1 LAPSR
6 FHLPQYSIVKVR
18 FPARGDAGDASC
30 GRFVRD
36 RIGMMRG
43 SNRVRTRLAALLAA
57 RDGSAAMEFSLA
69 APVLAIIFVPMID
82 IGMAVYQQ
90 MQVQDAAQ
98 AGAQY
103 AMAHGWNSSS
113 IQSAVTSATAL
124 SVSASPAPS
133 KSCGC
138 PDGSSVSAASCG
150 STCSDGQ
157 PAGSYVTVSAQA
169 TYTPLLPYP
178 SMGSSVTLSAQAT
191 ARIQ

>member
-1 LAPSR
+1 MR
-6 FHLPQYSIVKVR
+6 
-18 FPARGDAGDASC
+18 

-36 RIGMMRG
+36 GIGMMRG
-43 SNRVRTRLAALLAA
+43 LNRAFRRVAAFLGADEATAA
-57 RDGSAAMEFSLA
+57 VEFSVA
-69 APVLAIIFVPMID
+69 VPVLAIIFVPLID

-103 AMAHGWNSSS
+103 AMAHGWNSSA
-113 IQSAVTSATAL
+113 IQSAVTSATML

-138 PDGSSVSAASCG
+138 PSSSSVSSAACG
-150 STCSDGQ
+150 ATCPDGQ
-157 PAGSYVTVSAQA
+157 TAGTYVTVGAQA

-178 SMGSSVTLSAQAT
+178 TMGSSLTLSAQTT

>member
-1 LAPSR
+1 MP
-6 FHLPQYSIVKVR
+6 
-18 FPARGDAGDASC
+18 GNASS
-30 GRFVRD
+30 GRFIRD
-36 RIGMMRG
+36 RIGTMRG
-43 SNRVRTRLAALLAA
+43 LNRVLARLAGLLGA
-57 RDGSAAMEFSLA
+57 RDGSAAVEFSIA
-69 APVLAIIFVPMID
+69 APVLTIILVPMVD

-138 PDGSSVSAASCG
+138 PDGSSVTAATCG
-150 STCSDGQ
+150 SNCSDGR
-157 PAGSYVTVSAQA
+157 PAGSYVTVNAQA
-169 TYTPLLPYP
+169 TYTPLFSYP
-178 SMGSSVTLSAQAT
+178 VMGSSVTLSAQAT

>member
-1 LAPSR
+1 MR
-6 FHLPQYSIVKVR
+6 
-18 FPARGDAGDASC
+18 AS

-36 RIGMMRG
+36 TIGMMRG
-43 SNRVRTRLAALLAA
+43 LNRVRTRLAALLGA
-57 RDGSAAMEFSLA
+57 RDGNAAIEFSIA
-69 APVLAIIFVPMID
+69 APVLVIIFVPMID
-82 IGMAVYQQ
+82 IGMMVYQQ

-113 IQSAVTSATAL
+113 VQSAVTSATPL

-150 STCSDGQ
+150 SNCSDGR

-169 TYTPLLPYP
+169 TYTPLIPYP
-178 SMGSSVTLSAQAT
+178 VMGSSVTLSAQAT

>member
-1 LAPSR
+1 
-6 FHLPQYSIVKVR
+6 
-18 FPARGDAGDASC
+18 
-30 GRFVRD
+30 
-36 RIGMMRG
+36 MRG
-43 SNRVRTRLAALLAA
+43 LRHACRRLAALLDA
-57 RDGSAAMEFSLA
+57 REGNAVVEFSIA
-69 APVLAIIFVPMID
+69 APVLAIIFVPLID

-113 IQSAVTSATAL
+113 IQSAVTNATAL

-138 PDGSSVSAASCG
+138 PDGSSFSSAGCG
-150 STCSDGQ
+150 STCSDGKT
-157 PAGSYVTVSAQA
+157 AGTYVTVGAQA

-178 SMGSSVTLSAQAT
+178 TMGSSVTLSAQTT

>member
-1 LAPSR
+1 
-6 FHLPQYSIVKVR
+6 
-18 FPARGDAGDASC
+18 
-30 GRFVRD
+30 
-36 RIGMMRG
+36 MMRG
-43 SNRVRTRLAALLAA
+43 LHRAVRRIAAFLEAREGNAA
-57 RDGSAAMEFSLA
+57 VEFSIA
-69 APVLAIIFVPMID
+69 APVFVIIFVPMID

-103 AMAHGWNSSS
+103 AMAHGWNSSA
-113 IQSAVTSATAL
+113 IQNAVTGATAL
-124 SVSASPAPS
+124 AVSASPAPS

-138 PDGSSVSAASCG
+138 PNGSSVSAATCG

-157 PAGSYVTVSAQA
+157 TAGTYVTVGAQV

-178 SMGSSVTLSAQAT
+178 TMGSSLTLAAQTT

>member
-1 LAPSR
+1 
-6 FHLPQYSIVKVR
+6 
-18 FPARGDAGDASC
+18 
-30 GRFVRD
+30 
-36 RIGMMRG
+36 MMSGLQRAY
-43 SNRVRTRLAALLAA
+43 RRLAALLDA
-57 RDGSAAMEFSLA
+57 RDGNAVVEFSIA
-69 APVLAIIFVPMID
+69 APVLAIIFVPLID

-103 AMAHGWNSSS
+103 AMAHGWNSSA

-133 KSCGC
+133 KTCGC
-138 PDGSSVSAASCG
+138 PDGSSVSSATCG
-150 STCSDGQ
+150 STCSDGKT
-157 PAGSYVTVSAQA
+157 AGIYVTVGAQV

-178 SMGSSVTLSAQAT
+178 TMGSSVTLSAQTT

>member
-1 LAPSR
+1 MRL
-6 FHLPQYSIVKVR
+6 
-18 FPARGDAGDASC
+18 C

-43 SNRVRTRLAALLAA
+43 LNRVRTRLAALLGA
-57 RDGSAAMEFSLA
+57 RDGSVAVEFSIA
-69 APVLAIIFVPMID
+69 APVLAIMFVPMID
-82 IGMAVYQQ
+82 IGMAVYQK

-98 AGAQY
+98 AGVQY

-113 IQSAVTSATAL
+113 IQTAVTSATPL
-124 SVSASPAPS
+124 SVSATPAPA

-138 PDGSSVSAASCG
+138 PDGSSFTAATCG

-157 PAGSYVTVSAQA
+157 TAGNYVTVSAQA

-178 SMGSSVTLSAQAT
+178 TMGSSVTLSAQAT

>member
-1 LAPSR
+1 
-6 FHLPQYSIVKVR
+6 
-18 FPARGDAGDASC
+18 
-30 GRFVRD
+30 
-36 RIGMMRG
+36 MMRALK
-43 SNRVRTRLAALLAA
+43 RVYRRLAAL
-57 RDGSAAMEFSLA
+57 RDACEANAVIEFSIA
-69 APVLAIIFVPMID
+69 APVLAIIFVPLID

-103 AMAHGWNSSS
+103 AMAHGWNSSA
-113 IQSAVTSATAL
+113 IQSAVTNATAL

-133 KSCGC
+133 KTCGC
-138 PDGSSVSAASCG
+138 PNSSSVSTATCG

-157 PAGSYVTVSAQA
+157 AAGTYVTVGAQV

-178 SMGSSVTLSAQAT
+178 TMGNSVTLSAQTT

>member
-1 LAPSR
+1 
-6 FHLPQYSIVKVR
+6 V
-18 FPARGDAGDASC
+18 
-30 GRFVRD
+30 
-36 RIGMMRG
+36 
-43 SNRVRTRLAALLAA
+43 
-57 RDGSAAMEFSLA
+57 EFSIA
-69 APVLAIIFVPMID
+69 APVLAIIFVPLID

-124 SVSASPAPS
+124 SVTVSPAPS
-133 KSCGC
+133 KTCGC
-138 PDGSSVSAASCG
+138 PDGTAVTAATCG

-157 PAGSYVTVSAQA
+157 KAGTYVTVGAQV
-169 TYTPLLPYP
+169 TYAPLLPYP
-178 SMGSSVTLSAQAT
+178 TMGNSVTLSAQTT

>member
-1 LAPSR
+1 MP
-6 FHLPQYSIVKVR
+6 
-18 FPARGDAGDASC
+18 GDASS

-36 RIGMMRG
+36 RIGTMRG
-43 SNRVRTRLAALLAA
+43 LNRVRACLARLLGA
-57 RDGSAAMEFSLA
+57 RDGNAAVEFSLA
-69 APVLAIIFVPMID
+69 APVLTIMLVPMVD
-82 IGMAVYQQ
+82 IGMGVYQQ

-138 PDGSSVSAASCG
+138 PDGTSVSAATCG
-150 STCSDGQ
+150 STCSDGR

-178 SMGSSVTLSAQAT
+178 AMGSSVTLSAQAT

>member
-1 LAPSR
+1 MPG
-6 FHLPQYSIVKVR
+6 Y
-18 FPARGDAGDASC
+18 ASS

-36 RIGMMRG
+36 RIGIMRALNG
-43 SNRVRTRLAALLAA
+43 VRARLARLLGA
-57 RDGSAAMEFSLA
+57 RDGNAAVEFSLA
-69 APVLAIIFVPMID
+69 APVLTIMLVPMVD
-82 IGMAVYQQ
+82 IGMGVYQQ

-124 SVSASPAPS
+124 SVSATPAPS

-138 PDGSSVSAASCG
+138 PDGSSVSAATCG

-178 SMGSSVTLSAQAT
+178 AMGSSVTLSAQAT

>member
-1 LAPSR
+1 MQSLKRAYR
-6 FHLPQYSIVKVR
+6 H
-18 FPARGDAGDASC
+18 
-30 GRFVRD
+30 
-36 RIGMMRG
+36 
-43 SNRVRTRLAALLAA
+43 LAALLDACEGNA
-57 RDGSAAMEFSLA
+57 VIEFSIA
-69 APVLAIIFVPMID
+69 APVLAVILVPLID

-113 IQSAVTSATAL
+113 IQSAVMSATAL

-133 KSCGC
+133 KTCGC
-138 PDGSSVSAASCG
+138 PDGSSVSAATCG

-157 PAGSYVTVSAQA
+157 KAGTYVIVGAQA
-169 TYTPLLPYP
+169 TYTPLFPYP
-178 SMGSSVTLSAQAT
+178 TMGNSVTLSAQTT

>member
-1 LAPSR
+1 
-6 FHLPQYSIVKVR
+6 
-18 FPARGDAGDASC
+18 
-30 GRFVRD
+30 
-36 RIGMMRG
+36 MMRG
-43 SNRVRTRLAALLAA
+43 SNRALRRIAALVWAREGNAA
-57 RDGSAAMEFSLA
+57 LEFSLG
-69 APVLAIIFVPMID
+69 APVLAIIFVPLID

-103 AMAHGWNSSS
+103 AMAHGWNSSG

-138 PDGSSVSAASCG
+138 PDTSSVGAATCG
-150 STCSDGQ
+150 SNCPDGQ
-157 PAGSYVTVSAQA
+157 AAGTYVTVNAQA
-169 TYTPLLPYP
+169 TYAPLLPYP
-178 SMGSSVTLSAQAT
+178 LLGTSMTLAAQAT

>member
-1 LAPSR
+1 M
-6 FHLPQYSIVKVR
+6 
-18 FPARGDAGDASC
+18 PAMRLC

-43 SNRVRTRLAALLAA
+43 PRRALKRIADLVRA
-57 RDGSAAMEFSLA
+57 RDGGAAVEFSVA
-69 APVLAIIFVPMID
+69 APVLAIIFVPLID

-103 AMAHGWNSSS
+103 AMAHGWNNSG
-113 IQSAVTSATAL
+113 IVNAVTNATTL
-124 SVSASPAPS
+124 SVSASPSPA

-138 PDGSSVSAASCG
+138 PDGSSVSAAACG
-150 STCSDGQ
+150 STCPDGQ
-157 PAGSYVTVSAQA
+157 TAGTYVTVSAQA
-169 TYTPLLPYP
+169 TYAPLLPYP
-178 SMGSSVTLSAQAT
+178 SMGSSVTLSAQTT

>member
-1 LAPSR
+1 M
-6 FHLPQYSIVKVR
+6 
-18 FPARGDAGDASC
+18 PAMRLC
-30 GRFVRD
+30 KRFVRD
-36 RIGMMRG
+36 RIGMMQGLKRAC
-43 SNRVRTRLAALLAA
+43 RRLAALRDA
-57 RDGSAAMEFSLA
+57 REGNAVVEFSIA
-69 APVLAIIFVPMID
+69 APVLAVIFVPLID
-82 IGMAVYQQ
+82 IGMAVYQK

-113 IQSAVTSATAL
+113 IQTAVTSATGL

-138 PDGSSVSAASCG
+138 PDGSSVSAATCG

-157 PAGSYVTVSAQA
+157 TAGTYVTVGAQV
-169 TYTPLLPYP
+169 TYTPLIPYP
-178 SMGSSVTLSAQAT
+178 GMGSSVTLSAQTT

>member
-1 LAPSR
+1 MPAMRLATAL
-6 FHLPQYSIVKVR
+6 FATGL
-18 FPARGDAGDASC
+18 ARAC
-30 GRFVRD
+30 R
-36 RIGMMRG
+36 
-43 SNRVRTRLAALLAA
+43 RLAAFFDA
-57 RDGSAAMEFSLA
+57 REGNAVVEFSIA
-69 APVLAIIFVPMID
+69 APVLAVIFVPLID
-82 IGMAVYQQ
+82 IGMAVYQK

-113 IQSAVTSATAL
+113 IQAAVTSATAL
-124 SVSASPAPS
+124 SVTASPEPS

-138 PDGSSVSAASCG
+138 PDGSSVSAAACG

-157 PAGSYVTVSAQA
+157 KAGTYVTVGAQV

-178 SMGSSVTLSAQAT
+178 AMGTSVTLSAQTT

>member
-1 LAPSR
+1 
-6 FHLPQYSIVKVR
+6 
-18 FPARGDAGDASC
+18 
-30 GRFVRD
+30 
-36 RIGMMRG
+36 MMRG
-43 SNRVRTRLAALLAA
+43 LDRVGMRRAALFGA
-57 RDGSAAMEFSLA
+57 RDGSAAVEFSIA
-69 APVLAIIFVPMID
+69 APVLAIMFVPMID

-113 IQSAVTSATAL
+113 IQSAVTSATTL
-124 SVSASPAPS
+124 SVSATPAPS

-138 PDGSSVSAASCG
+138 PDGSSVSAATCG
-150 STCSDGQ
+150 STCSDGRT
-157 PAGSYVTVSAQA
+157 AGSYVTVSAQA

-178 SMGSSVTLSAQAT
+178 TMGTSVTLSAQAT

>member
-1 LAPSR
+1 MRLPTALRATGLAQLQSLKR
-6 FHLPQYSIVKVR
+6 AYS
-18 FPARGDAGDASC
+18 
-30 GRFVRD
+30 
-36 RIGMMRG
+36 
-43 SNRVRTRLAALLAA
+43 AALLDACEGNA
-57 RDGSAAMEFSLA
+57 VIEFSIA
-69 APVLAIIFVPMID
+69 APVLAVILVPLID

-113 IQSAVTSATAL
+113 IQSAVMSATAL

-133 KSCGC
+133 KTCGC
-138 PDGSSVSAASCG
+138 PDGSSVSAATCG

-157 PAGSYVTVSAQA
+157 KAGTYVTVGAQA
-169 TYTPLLPYP
+169 TYTPLFPYP
-178 SMGSSVTLSAQAT
+178 TMGNSVTLSAQTT